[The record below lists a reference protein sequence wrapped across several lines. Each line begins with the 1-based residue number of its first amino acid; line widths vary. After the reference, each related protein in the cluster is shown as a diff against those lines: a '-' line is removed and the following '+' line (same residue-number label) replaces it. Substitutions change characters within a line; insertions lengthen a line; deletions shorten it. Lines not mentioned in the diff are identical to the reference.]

1 MLKARKKNRVIRIP
15 DEKAEEYKS
24 LGYRIT
30 DMDGNTVYE
39 PEDKDAT
46 IDLLQKENLRL
57 KGEIAELKMLLG
69 KPQGEESEAI
79 PKKAD
84 KKTEAKAE

>member
-15 DEKAEEYKS
+15 DEKADEYMS

-30 DMDGNTVYE
+30 DMDGNIVRE

-46 IDLLQKENLRL
+46 IAKLTDENLRL
-57 KGEIAELKMLLG
+57 KGRIAELEMLLSKVPDPEKKG
-69 KPQGEESEAI
+69 KAKETKEKSE
-79 PKKAD
+79 
-84 KKTEAKAE
+84 